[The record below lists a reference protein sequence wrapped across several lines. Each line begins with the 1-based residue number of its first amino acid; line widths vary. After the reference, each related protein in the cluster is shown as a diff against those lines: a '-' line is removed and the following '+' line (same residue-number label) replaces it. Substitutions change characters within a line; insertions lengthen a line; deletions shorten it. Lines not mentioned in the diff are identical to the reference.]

1 MEIIQVLPLFSFL
14 LFCSYILFSFLRLK
28 RKGVLL
34 CCKNTKFKTTFSA
47 AFLIVFFV
55 LFLSELV
62 FHAFQYSLS
71 FVPKFLRFQIHP
83 SSILSLFGVALMN
96 LSLFLLHLTLKAF
109 KNSLRFGLD
118 SKNLGKLVKS
128 GIFAYSRNPFF
139 IAIFLQFLGIS
150 LVLPTVFF
158 VSISALSGISIH
170 LFILKEEKFMRR
182 NYGEE
187 YVGYCKKVRR
197 YF

>member
-1 MEIIQVLPLFSFL
+1 MEIIRVLPLLSFI
-14 LFCSYILFSFLRLK
+14 LFCSSILFSFLRLK
-28 RKGVLL
+28 QKGVLL
-34 CCKNTKFKTTFSA
+34 CCQKRKLKTVLSA

-71 FVPKFLRFQIHP
+71 FVPKFLRLQIHP
-83 SSILSLFGVALMN
+83 SSTLSLFGFALIN
-96 LSLFLLHLTLKAF
+96 LSLLLLHITLKAF

-118 SKNLGKLVKS
+118 SQNLGKLVKS
-128 GIFAYSRNPFF
+128 GTFTYSRNPFF
-139 IAIFLQFLGIS
+139 ITICLQFLGIS
-150 LVLPTVFF
+150 LILPTVFF
-158 VSISALSGISIH
+158 GLIAVFSGISIH
-170 LFILKEEKFMRR
+170 LFILKEEKFMRQ

-187 YVGYCKKVRR
+187 YVDYCKKVRR